1 MTTYS
6 RTRTNEVN
14 KQKRSR
20 RKRRLLWINLA
31 ILACIVVFGALI
43 WLSQRDAE
51 PASGRAADKPSHEAA
66 PSSDDGGAAGSAS
79 ASAPASDGNAGG
91 GDAGEDS
98 GDNASTG
105 TEEGAAATEEDGAE
119 ASSGAGDGTVKLAL
133 VGDILP
139 AARVL
144 DYMNQFGFDYPFE
157 GARTLL
163 QSADITAGNLETA
176 ITDRG
181 TPEENKEYVYRGPKE
196 ALTPIKDAGFDFLSL
211 ANNHSMDYGWEG
223 LNDTMDALDDIDIAH
238 AGSGVDDVEAFTP
251 AYIDSQGVTVGFV
264 SLTRVIP
271 ISKNVWKADK
281 ANPGLAESY
290 STERAVKAIQEAK
303 SHADLVVVM
312 VHWGEERSDT
322 PNKFQKSLAYAYVDA
337 GADLVV
343 GSHPHVLQG
352 FEKYKGKWIAY
363 SLGNFVFPGMS
374 PPTTAETGVLTATC
388 KAGGDCSLQ
397 FAPMISKLA
406 QPVPMDEQTGKAL
419 MARLSGISY
428 GASIKEDGTIVA
440 SDP

>member
-14 KQKRSR
+14 KQKRNR

-31 ILACIVVFGALI
+31 MLACIAVFGALI
-43 WLSQRDAE
+43 WLSQQDAE
-51 PASGRAADKPSHEAA
+51 PASGRAADKPSQEVA
-66 PSSDDGGAAGSAS
+66 PSLDDGGAAGSAS
-79 ASAPASDGNAGG
+79 ASAPASEGAAGI
-91 GDAGEDS
+91 DS
-98 GDNASTG
+98 GDNASTDG
-105 TEEGAAATEEDGAE
+105 EEGAAATEDDGAA
-119 ASSGAGDGTVKLAL
+119 ASSGAGDGTVTLAL

-157 GARTLL
+157 GSRSLL
-163 QSADITAGNLETA
+163 RNADITAGNLETA

-196 ALTPIKDAGFDFLSL
+196 ALAPIKEAGFDFLSL

-223 LNDTMDALDDIDIAH
+223 LSDTMDALDDIDIAH
-238 AGSGVDDVEAFTP
+238 AGSGIDDVEAFTP
-251 AYIDSQGVTVGFV
+251 AYIDSQGMTVGFV

-290 STERAVKAIQEAK
+290 STERAVAAIKEAK

-388 KAGGDCSLQ
+388 KAGGDCSLR

-419 MARLSGISY
+419 LARLSDISY
-428 GASIKEDGTIVA
+428 GASVKEDGAIVA

>member
-14 KQKRSR
+14 RQKRSR

-31 ILACIVVFGALI
+31 MLACIAVFAALI
-43 WLSQRDAE
+43 WLSQRDSE
-51 PASGRAADKPSHEAA
+51 PASGAPADEPSHEAA
-66 PSSDDGGAAGSAS
+66 PPSNGGEAAGSAS
-79 ASAPASDGNAGG
+79 ASAPASEDDAGG
-91 GDAGEDS
+91 EAGGLASAGNGD
-98 GDNASTG
+98 
-105 TEEGAAATEEDGAE
+105 EEAAATEDDGSAE
-119 ASSGAGDGTVKLAL
+119 GAAEGAASGDGTVTIAL

-157 GARTLL
+157 GSRSLL
-163 QSADITAGNLETA
+163 QAADITAGNLETA

-196 ALTPIKDAGFDFLSL
+196 ALAPIKDAGFDFLSL

-223 LNDTMDALDDIDIAH
+223 LSDTMDALDDIDIAH
-238 AGSGVDDVEAFTP
+238 AGSGIDDTEAFTP
-251 AYIDSQGVTVGFV
+251 AYIESKGVTVGFV

-290 STERAVKAIQEAK
+290 STERAVAAIREAK

-374 PPTTAETGVLTATC
+374 PPTTAETGVLSATC
-388 KAGGDCSLQ
+388 KAGGDCSLK
-397 FAPMISKLA
+397 FAPMLSKLA
-406 QPVPMDEQTGKAL
+406 QPAPMDEQTGKAL
-419 MARLSGISY
+419 LARLSGISF
-428 GASIKEDGTIVA
+428 GVSVKEDGTIVA